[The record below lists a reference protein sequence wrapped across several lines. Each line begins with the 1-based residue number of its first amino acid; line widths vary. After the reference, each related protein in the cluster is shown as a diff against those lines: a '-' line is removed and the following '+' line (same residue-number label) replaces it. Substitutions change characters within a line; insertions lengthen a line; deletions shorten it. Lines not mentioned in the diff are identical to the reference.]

1 MKRALTLS
9 MLALAACSEPP
20 ATKFAFADIAVQ
32 LPQDSGTFP
41 VREGSDAMDANC
53 AACHST
59 SMILLQPALT
69 TDQWKG
75 EIKKMREVYK
85 AAVDPAAE
93 PAILAYLEATSA
105 ALAPPVVAPE
115 PRTLIPP
122 VVAQKPRTPMS
133 R

>member
-1 MKRALTLS
+1 MRSAIFLL
-9 MLALAACSEPP
+9 LALAACSEQ
-20 ATKFAFADIAVQ
+20 AKSKFTFTDVAVR
-32 LPQDSGTFP
+32 LPQESPQFP
-41 VREGSDAMDANC
+41 VREGSDAMHANC

-75 EIKKMREVYK
+75 EIKKMKEVYK
-85 AAVDPAAE
+85 APVDPAAE

-105 ALAPPVVAPE
+105 ALRPPVDAPKPRTVIPPVVAP
-115 PRTLIPP
+115 
-122 VVAQKPRTPMS
+122 KPRTPMS